1 MTACF
6 AKGRLKLLGS
16 GSSLPGKSIDNST
29 LISHLSRACGERTA
43 RKAHALARQLG
54 IKSRH
59 LSRRLDQAISQP
71 QVSATDLAVQSIQQA
86 IQQAKREADLN
97 EAGFLVTHTATP
109 HSLLPSGAAW
119 IADELRLPCPYMEL
133 RQACTGFANALQIAQ
148 SMLGQNHELKP
159 MILTGTEVGS
169 VFFDIDSE
177 FVDINQLVNF
187 VQMGDGS
194 GSVIVSQD
202 DSSSEQIISHCFTGH
217 IGLGQ
222 EPGFQLEGASSSN
235 PTCPHG
241 LPAFLHNPQAVR
253 QLGPQLFIKGIEA
266 VVSQGF
272 ELEHFAYIL
281 PHQANG
287 HIDRQLSD
295 YLGIEKG
302 RIVNDAKQLGN
313 LGSAAIW
320 TSFDRLRKSGK
331 LKRGDQVL
339 ILGAESTKYMYGGFV
354 YTH

>member
-1 MTACF
+1 MTAYF

-16 GSSLPGKSIDNST
+16 GSSLPGAPVDNHT
-29 LISHLSRACGERTA
+29 LMSHLTLACGERMA
-43 RKAHALARQLG
+43 RKGHALARQLG
-54 IKSRH
+54 IQSRH

-71 QVSATDLAVQSIQQA
+71 QVSATHLAEESITLA
-86 IQQAKREADLN
+86 MKEANLT
-97 EAGFLVTHTATP
+97 EPGFLVTHTATP

-119 IADELRLPCPYMEL
+119 IADQLRLPCPYMEL

-148 SMLGQNHELKP
+148 SMLGQDSELKP

-169 VFFDIDSE
+169 VFFDISPE
-177 FVDINQLVNF
+177 FVDINQLVNY

-194 GSVIVSQD
+194 GSVILSQD
-202 DSSSEQIISHCFTGH
+202 DSSSEHIISHCFTGH

-222 EPGFQLEGASSSN
+222 EPGFQLEGASSAN
-235 PTCPHG
+235 PTCQHG
-241 LPAFLHNPQAVR
+241 MPAFQHNPLAIKK
-253 QLGPQLFIKGIEA
+253 LGAQLFIQGIEA
-266 VVSQGF
+266 ILSQGF
-272 ELEHFAYIL
+272 KLDQFAYIL

-295 YLGIEKG
+295 YLDISKE
-302 RIVNDAKQLGN
+302 RIVNDARQLGN

-320 TSFDRLRKSGK
+320 ASFDRLRQSGK
-331 LKRGDQVL
+331 LNKGDQVL

>member
-1 MTACF
+1 MTAYF
-6 AKGRLKLLGS
+6 SKGRLKLLGS
-16 GSSLPGKSIDNST
+16 GSSLPCMPVDNEV
-29 LISHLSRACGERTA
+29 LMNHLAEACNERMA

-54 IKSRH
+54 IQSRH
-59 LSRRLDQAISQP
+59 LSRRLDQAISKP
-71 QVSATDLAVQSIQQA
+71 QVTATQLAEESITQA
-86 IQQAKREADLN
+86 MKEACLT
-97 EAGFLVTHTATP
+97 EPGFLVTHTATP

-119 IADELRLPCPYMEL
+119 IADRLRLTCPYMEL

-148 SMLGQNHELKP
+148 SMLGQDNGLKP

-169 VFFDIDSE
+169 VFFDISPE
-177 FVDINQLVNF
+177 FVDINQLVNY

-194 GSVIVSQD
+194 GSVIVAQD

-222 EPGFQLEGASSSN
+222 EPGFQLEGASSAD
-235 PTCPHG
+235 PTCQQG
-241 LPAFLHNPQAVR
+241 LPAFKHNPLAIKK
-253 QLGPQLFIKGIEA
+253 LGPQLFIKGIEA
-266 VVSQGF
+266 IQSQGF
-272 ELEHFAYIL
+272 EVENFAYIL

-295 YLGIEKG
+295 YLGIDKE
-302 RIVNDAKQLGN
+302 RIVNDARQLGN

-320 TSFDRLRKSGK
+320 SSFDRLRKSGK
-331 LKRGDQVL
+331 LDKGDQVL
-339 ILGAESTKYMYGGFV
+339 ILGAESTKYMYGGFI